1 MAESPG
7 GNLRGGRLSTESDT
21 LWEMTLSRG
30 RKVTRGWLVGAL
42 ASFAACGGGDQDA
55 SKPRRDATPG
65 AGSAASE
72 VSSNAGQLRVDRF
85 DAARAWK
92 LLVEQVEVGPRPTGS
107 PELRALSDRLVRLLP
122 RGRVEEED
130 GGIRNLVG
138 RIPGSKPAV
147 LVGAH
152 YDTKVLP
159 GFVGAEDAAGGTAAL
174 VELARVLRRLKRP
187 NGAPALRFVLF
198 DGEEC
203 PDDSQE
209 FYTCGLRGSRPYA
222 AKHADELKA
231 VILLDFIAQKDLVL
245 RRDASADKKL
255 WGQLRAAARRVG
267 TMEHFPPE
275 PQGEILDDHTPFLRA
290 GVPAIDLIDFDF
302 PCWHKACDDLSAV
315 SPRSL
320 DRSGETVLGL
330 LRALR

>member
-1 MAESPG
+1 MCATTRPPEDVTPTAGCVSHNVAVAWPC
-7 GNLRGGRLSTESDT
+7 GRRAT
-21 LWEMTLSRG
+21 L
-30 RKVTRGWLVGAL
+30 GWFVGAL
-42 ASFAACGGGDQDA
+42 VMSTACSGD
-55 SKPRRDATPG
+55 RDAPEARNEPAPAVT
-65 AGSAASE
+65 SATSE
-72 VSSNAGQLRVDRF
+72 VSSNAGRLPVDRF
-85 DAARAWK
+85 DASRAWK
-92 LLVEQVEVGPRPTGS
+92 LLVEQVGIGPRPTGS
-107 PELRALSDRLVRLLP
+107 SELRALGERLVRRLP

-130 GGIRNLVG
+130 GGVRNLVG

-187 NGAPALRFVLF
+187 KNAPELRFVLF

-203 PDDSQE
+203 PDDSQD

-222 AKHADELKA
+222 ARHADELKA
-231 VILLDFIAQKDLVL
+231 MILLDFIAQKELVL
-245 RRDASADKKL
+245 RRDASADEGL
-255 WGQLRAAARRVG
+255 WRKLRAAARRVG
-267 TMEHFPPE
+267 TIRHFPPE

-302 PCWHKACDDLSAV
+302 PCWHKTCDDLSAV

-320 DRSGETVLGL
+320 DRSGETVLEL
-330 LRALR
+330 LRTLR

>member
-1 MAESPG
+1 M
-7 GNLRGGRLSTESDT
+7 NL
-21 LWEMTLSRG
+21 
-30 RKVTRGWLVGAL
+30 GWCVGAVL
-42 ASFAACGGGDQDA
+42 FAACGG
-55 SKPRRDATPG
+55 SERDPPEARNK
-65 AGSAASE
+65 SAPAAAPVTAE
-72 VSSNAGQLRVDRF
+72 VSSNAGRLNVDRF
-85 DAARAWK
+85 DASRAWR

-107 PELRALSDRLVRLLP
+107 AELRALGDRLVRRLP

-138 RIPGSKPAV
+138 RIPGSKPA
-147 LVGAH
+147 LLLGAH

-159 GFVGAEDAAGGTAAL
+159 GFVGAEDAAGGTAAV
-174 VELARVLRRLKRP
+174 VEVARVLRRLKRP
-187 NGAPALRFVLF
+187 KGAPELRFVLF

-203 PDDSQE
+203 PDDSQD

-222 AKHADELKA
+222 AKHAEELKA

-255 WGQLRAAARRVG
+255 WRRLRAAARRVG
-267 TMEHFPPE
+267 TIRHFPPG

-302 PCWHKACDDLSAV
+302 PCWHKTCDDLSAV

-320 DRSGETVLGL
+320 DRSGETVVEL
-330 LRALR
+330 LRTLR